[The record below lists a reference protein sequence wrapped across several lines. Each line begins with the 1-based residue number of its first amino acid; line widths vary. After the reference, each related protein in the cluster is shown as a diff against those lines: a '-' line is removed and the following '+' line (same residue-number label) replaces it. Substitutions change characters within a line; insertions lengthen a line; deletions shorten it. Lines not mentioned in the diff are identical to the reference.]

1 VNPAVPMFRNVLFM
15 VLSAVGLA
23 AAVTYSADT
32 PAFAEAN
39 INCSAIPSADSPAPQ
54 STMARRLANA
64 APVPGI
70 TAQAAVVLDADS
82 GEVLWGL
89 NEHERR
95 APASTTKI
103 MTALLAAESAPLDQV
118 VVSQTDAS
126 QMIGSSV
133 MGLRPGV
140 QISMVDLL
148 FGLMLPSGNDAA
160 VEIARAMDGDVPHF
174 VERMN
179 AKAAELGLRDTHFE
193 NPHGLDREGHYSSAY
208 DLAVLG
214 AYAMRDEIFR
224 RVVGSQEWHLAP
236 AAGDY
241 TLYNGNTLLDRA
253 PGTDGVKIGWT
264 DRAGWTFVASAV
276 RNGHRIMVTVLNSED
291 RDADASALFDWAY
304 GSYDWIGVTPR
315 MAMTLELARH
325 MGIEDELV
333 RSLSA
338 CA

>member
-1 VNPAVPMFRNVLFM
+1 MFRNVLFM
-15 VLSAVGLA
+15 AVTAVTLA
-23 AAVTYSADT
+23 AAVSYTADT
-32 PAFAEAN
+32 PVSAEAN
-39 INCSAIPSADSPAPQ
+39 INCSAIPSADSAPQ
-54 STMARRLANA
+54 STMARRLSNA
-64 APVPGI
+64 APVPNI

-103 MTALLAAESAPLDQV
+103 MTALLASESAPLDGV

-140 QISMVDLL
+140 QISMIDLL

-160 VEIARAMDGDVPHF
+160 VEIARAMDGDIPHF

-179 AKAAELGLRDTHFE
+179 AKAEELGLHDTHFE
-193 NPHGLDREGHYSSAY
+193 NPHGLDRNGHYSSAY

-214 AYAMRDEIFR
+214 AYAMHNEIFQ
-224 RVVGSQEWHLAP
+224 RVVGAREWHLAP
-236 AAGDY
+236 SAGDY

-264 DRAGWTFVASAV
+264 DHAGWTFVASAV
-276 RNGHRIMVTVLNSED
+276 RNGHRIMVTVLDSQD
-291 RDADASALFDWAY
+291 RDGDASALFDWAY

-315 MAMTLELARH
+315 MEMTLQLARH
-325 MGIEDELV
+325 MGVEDELV